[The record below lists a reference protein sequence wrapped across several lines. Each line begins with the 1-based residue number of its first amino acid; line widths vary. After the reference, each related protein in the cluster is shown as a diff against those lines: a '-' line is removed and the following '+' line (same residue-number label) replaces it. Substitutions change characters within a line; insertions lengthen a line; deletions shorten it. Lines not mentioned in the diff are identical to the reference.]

1 MSNLPDQNVR
11 ETAEKLLS
19 APLLFPDEFKRWLGD
34 FVATNVPLIPYSH
47 IFGAK
52 HNTARSGASITASES
67 TTSTTAYVDLTT
79 AGPSI
84 TGIANGTYLVMY
96 GARCRDRASISVNSA
111 APSDDD
117 SIWGEE
123 AGPAATRMKIVSLNS
138 NNENSIA
145 MKYRGTNA
153 FSHRWLS
160 IMRLG
165 APS

>member
-1 MSNLPDQNVR
+1 MTVPSESDR
-11 ETAEKLLS
+11 DEAAKLLS

-34 FVATNVPLIPYSH
+34 YVATNIPLIPYSH
-47 IFGAK
+47 IFGAR
-52 HNTARSGASITASES
+52 HNTARSGVSITASES

-79 AGPSI
+79 DGPSI
-84 TGIANGTYLVMY
+84 TGIADGTYLVMY
-96 GARCRDRASISVNSA
+96 GVKTRSRASLSVNGST
-111 APSDDD
+111 PSDDD

-123 AGPAATRMKIVSLNS
+123 ASPAAARMKIVSLNS
-138 NNENSIA
+138 DNTNTIK
-145 MKYRGTNA
+145 MQYKGTNA